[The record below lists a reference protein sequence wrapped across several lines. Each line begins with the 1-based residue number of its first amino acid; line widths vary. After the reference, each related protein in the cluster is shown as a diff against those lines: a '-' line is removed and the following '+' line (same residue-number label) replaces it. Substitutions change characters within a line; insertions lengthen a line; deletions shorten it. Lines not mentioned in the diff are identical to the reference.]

1 MRLSRLLLLGAAGL
15 LLLPA
20 GASAQEEPGS
30 GFTSYVLLANAPGLG
45 LDGLYRDVALTVPE
59 VTSTLRTGAVGS
71 GFASLAWPG
80 PVIGNGGSTLLVLQP
95 ALPPETVLLNSPVR
109 AEARTGGA
117 EKVTST
123 AVPGTLMAAT
133 AQPEQATADATFNS
147 TALPIGTA
155 GAMTS
160 SSRVALEGARKAVAT
175 ARTETQDLSLA
186 EGMIT
191 IGSVVSEA
199 VVTSAAGKATAT
211 GATAVS
217 GMEIAGVPVT
227 VDGSGISVAGT
238 SVPNPVPAQT
248 VNEAIAAL
256 GLQVL
261 LTEPRTVANG
271 SSASYDA
278 GALVLLYTQGG
289 DQYALTLGRA
299 SASVDVVEG
308 VAVPEGPAQER
319 PAAPVVTAP
328 VPTGGNALPVGA
340 APPPVGALPLRLG
353 APVADTAAPPVPAPV
368 SVPPAAA
375 AVALEPV
382 SFDLAAGIPLL
393 LTLVGLALSGL
404 VAAALRRLPD
414 RVLALPRVVCDE
426 RPLS

>member
-117 EKVTST
+117 EKATSST
-123 AVPGTLMAAT
+123 VPGTLMAAT
-133 AQPEQATADATFNS
+133 AQPEQATADATFSS

-175 ARTETQDLSLA
+175 ARTEAQDLSLA

-238 SVPNPVPAQT
+238 SVPNPVPAQA

-278 GALVLLYTQGG
+278 GALVLLYAQGG
-289 DQYALTLGRA
+289 NHYALTLGRA

-319 PAAPVVTAP
+319 PAPVVPAP

-340 APPPVGALPLRLG
+340 PPLPVGALPLRLD
-353 APVADTAAPPVPAPV
+353 APVAGTAAPPVPAPV
-368 SVPPAAA
+368 SVPPAVAS
-375 AVALEPV
+375 VALEPV
-382 SFDLAAGIPLL
+382 SFTLAAGIPLL
-393 LTLVGLALSGL
+393 LTLLGLALSGL